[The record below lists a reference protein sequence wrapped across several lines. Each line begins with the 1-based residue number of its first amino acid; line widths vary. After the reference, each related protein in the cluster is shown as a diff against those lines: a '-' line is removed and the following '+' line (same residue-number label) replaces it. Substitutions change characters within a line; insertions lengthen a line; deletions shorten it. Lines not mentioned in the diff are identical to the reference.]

1 MKIFAVAAIAVTLA
15 VPAFSS
21 TRLTYQIR
29 DTEVQVAWPQNSF
42 PLRYEVDRRVV
53 NASPDAASIVDRA
66 FTQWSA
72 ALDTNVTFT
81 NGGVADKLTAGKDGR
96 NTISIADDL
105 FAGQRF
111 IALTTNW
118 YDDDGTMREG
128 DIQLDPS
135 TLNGS
140 YNLQQVVAHE
150 IGHVLGLDHSAVI
163 SSVMYPYVGKGGT
176 TSLDSDDRVAIAS
189 IYPKAETSTR
199 GATLKG
205 RVTGDNGGIFAA
217 QVVAVSNTGEPV
229 ATGLTNAQGEFV
241 IEGVPAGRYRLY
253 AEPLDGPVDVRNLS
267 GVWQN
272 AKLIS
277 FPTQFAEGTV
287 EVQNGMIYGNLS
299 VATNGSSR
307 LNPRWIGA
315 TKAGSSDI
323 TLAASPIAL
332 NAGQQMSIAVGGD
345 GFTSGMTT
353 FEVLNPGFRRIGDF
367 RYAGN
372 YAMATFEIA
381 PDAAPGSAV
390 ILVRSGNETA
400 TLTGALRITGSGAR
414 ARVARR

>member
-1 MKIFAVAAIAVTLA
+1 MKSFAAAAIAVTLA
-15 VPAFSS
+15 VPAFAS

-29 DTEVQVAWPQNSF
+29 DTEVQVAWPQGSF

-66 FTQWSA
+66 FAQWA
-72 ALDTNVTFT
+72 AAFDTNVTFT
-81 NGGVADKLTAGKDGR
+81 NGGVGDKLTAGKDGR

-128 DIQLDPS
+128 DIQLDPM

-150 IGHVLGLDHSAVI
+150 IGHVLGLDHSAVL
-163 SSVMYPYVGKGGT
+163 SSVMYPYVGRGGAAA
-176 TSLDSDDRVAIAS
+176 LDSDDRVAISS
-189 IYPKAETSTR
+189 IYPKSADMSTR

-217 QVVAVSNTGEPV
+217 QVVAVSDTGEPV
-229 ATGLTNAQGEFV
+229 ATALTNAQGEFV

-277 FPTQFAEGTV
+277 FPTQFAAGSIDV
-287 EVQNGMIYGNLS
+287 RAGMIYGNLA
-299 VATNGSSR
+299 VATNGSSA

-315 TKAGSSDI
+315 TKAGSSDVS
-323 TLAASPIAL
+323 LAASPVSVR
-332 NAGQQMSIAVGGD
+332 AGQQMSIAVGGD

-367 RYAGN
+367 RYASN
-372 YAMATFEIA
+372 YAIATFEIA
-381 PDAAPGSAV
+381 QDTAPGSAV

-400 TLTGALRITGSGAR
+400 TLTGALRIEGTPR